1 MWFASKYD
9 VWDEELYEEQD
20 FKLDNLQE
28 HLTNANIKLEDTYCT
43 YKMMHELNFEKD
55 QRALAP

>member
-20 FKLDNLQE
+20 YKLNNLLE
-28 HLTNANIKLEDTYCT
+28 HLNTTTIKLEDTYCT
-43 YKMMHELNFEKD
+43 Y
-55 QRALAP
+55 